1 MSGIAI
7 SPQEKDVFKIV
18 FAVRQLM
25 EGRSNATG
33 SVTLAA
39 GATSTTVIAPTC
51 AAGSAIFMFPQTVSA
66 KTAVAN
72 STDGPYVDPSNVT
85 KGQFIITHSNLP
97 STDRTFWW
105 VALG

>member
-18 FAVRQLM
+18 FAIRQLM

-33 SVTLAA
+33 SVTLTPS
-39 GATSTTVIAPTC
+39 ATTTTVTAPTC
-51 AAGSAIFMFPQTVSA
+51 AAGSAIFLFPKTANAAGAIATTYVLAGNVSA
-66 KTAVAN
+66 
-72 STDGPYVDPSNVT
+72 
-85 KGQFIITHSNLP
+85 GQFIVTHANAGSA
-97 STDRTFWW
+97 DRTFWW

>member
-18 FAVRQLM
+18 FAVRQLL

-33 SVTLAA
+33 SVTLTPS
-39 GATSTTVIAPTC
+39 ATTTTVAAPTC
-51 AAGSAIFMFPQTVSA
+51 AAGSAIFLFPQT
-66 KTAVAN
+66 AN
-72 STDGPYVDPSNVT
+72 AAGALAGTYMLASNVT
-85 KGQFIITHSNLP
+85 KERFIVSHANAGT
-97 STDRTFWW
+97 TDRTFWW

>member
-18 FAVRQLM
+18 FAIRQLM

-39 GATSTTVIAPTC
+39 GASTTTVAAPTC
-51 AAGSAIFMFPQTVSA
+51 AAGSAIFLFPKTANAAGALATTYVLAANVSA
-66 KTAVAN
+66 GAFIVTHAN
-72 STDGPYVDPSNVT
+72 AG
-85 KGQFIITHSNLP
+85 